1 MKITHVGSILLQP
14 FPWVLVKVV
23 TDEGLVGIGEA
34 YHGAGVHQIVVDPRL
49 TRALIGQDPRHVDR
63 LLRDMMHTMSASGF
77 YQGAVMSAISGIE
90 TALWDMVGQALGAPI
105 WQLLGGKFRDKIR
118 LYNDCHAG
126 ASETP
131 EAYVT
136 KAKEVEARGFS
147 ALKFD
152 IDPLPSRRDRYNRC
166 ISNEDIAYYVEV
178 VTAIR
183 QSLDRNTDLAIDA
196 HWCYAPVDILKVA
209 YAFESLNLL
218 WLEDPIPPENVEA
231 MAKVA
236 AATRTP
242 ICTGENFYTRFGF
255 RELIQQQAADIVSP
269 DLAKAGGLLEGRRIA
284 DLADLYYI
292 PVAPHNIGSPIETIA
307 TCHVMAAVPNFLAL
321 EFHHLDNPVW
331 NTLLQEGSLI
341 EAGQITVPDRP
352 GLGVTLN
359 EEVVR
364 AHAKEDLGF
373 LKLGIR
379 D

>member
-1 MKITHVGSILLQP
+1 MKITHIGSVLLQP
-14 FPWVLVKVV
+14 FPWVLVKVE
-23 TDEGLVGIGEA
+23 TDEGITGIGEA

-49 TRALIGQDPRHVDR
+49 QRPLLGQDPRHVDK
-63 LLRDMMHTMSASGF
+63 LFRDMMHSMSASGF

-90 TALWDMVGQALGAPI
+90 TALWDITGQALGVPI

-131 EAYVT
+131 EAYVA
-136 KAKEVEARGFS
+136 KAKEVEALGFS

-152 IDPLPSRRDRYNRC
+152 VDPLLSQRDPYNRC
-166 ISNEDIAYYVEV
+166 ISNDDIAYYIDV
-178 VTAIR
+178 VTAVR
-183 QSLDRNTDLAIDA
+183 QGLQRNTDLAIDA
-196 HWCYAPVDILKVA
+196 HWFYAPVDILKLA

-218 WLEDPIPPENVEA
+218 WLEDPIPPENVAA
-231 MAKVA
+231 MTRVA
-236 AATRTP
+236 GATRTP
-242 ICTGENFYTRFGF
+242 ICTGENFYSRHGF
-255 RELIQQQAADIVSP
+255 RELIEKQGADIISP

-321 EFHHLDNPVW
+321 EFHHLHNQIW
-331 NTLLQEGSLI
+331 EKLLDGPPLITEGH
-341 EAGQITVPDRP
+341 ITVPNRP

-359 EEVVR
+359 EDTVR
-364 AHAKEDLGF
+364 ANAKENLGF
-373 LKLGIR
+373 FS
-379 D
+379 